1 MCSQKLEIKSFEVK
15 GFQPCS
21 PNTFFHP
28 ENKGETRFS
37 QSENKKMPDEK
48 RKRRKKKKKEEKRR
62 KKKKKERH
70 KDETSTNGRFKTNPT
85 VVILGYLTPL
95 TSSIKH

>member
-37 QSENKKMPDEK
+37 QSENKKIPDTK
-48 RKRRKKKKKEEKRR
+48 NMKTKKQ